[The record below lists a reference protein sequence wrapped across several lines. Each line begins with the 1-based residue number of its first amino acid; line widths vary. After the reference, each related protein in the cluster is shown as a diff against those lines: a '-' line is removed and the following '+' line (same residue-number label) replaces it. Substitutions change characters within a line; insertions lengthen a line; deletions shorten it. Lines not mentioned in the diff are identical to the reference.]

1 MYILQQNN
9 TPFPCSLAEMSI
21 SSSSLVLPPSCGK
34 STPIGAS
41 LWPKELV
48 KERGGLAEEFQMGQ
62 EVVGEGVGHDGD
74 RVGVGGEEGRR
85 GRRGRYGRQS
95 MAQGR

>member
-1 MYILQQNN
+1 
-9 TPFPCSLAEMSI
+9 
-21 SSSSLVLPPSCGK
+21 
-34 STPIGAS
+34 
-41 LWPKELV
+41 
-48 KERGGLAEEFQMGQ
+48 MGQ